1 MRNFAAVNY
10 SAKSRVSE
18 VIDIGNKDTG
28 GLLVEI
34 DPIVKGL
41 HLGRSFLY
49 GSNCCLFEHTP
60 HGKRQREN
68 SFREIQAEW

>member
-41 HLGRSFLY
+41 HLGRSFLS
-49 GSNCCLFEHTP
+49 GSTC
-60 HGKRQREN
+60 
-68 SFREIQAEW
+68 